1 MSEIVND
8 ECVFGEYKGEWISVW
23 CVTKWVFDEWVNKCV
38 MSVWWVCYEWVS
50 ECVMNKRMNVW
61 WVSEWVCD
69 LSVNKC
75 VMSDWVCD
83 QWENESNECVS
94 VWSMREWEKW
104 VCDEWVNECVWL
116 YVSGIQN
123 CWILPISV
131 ICKQWTLQ
139 GVKTGRIGGEGSR
152 ENLTIIFQNV

>member
-1 MSEIVND
+1 MSE
-8 ECVFGEYKGEWISVW
+8 WMSVW
-23 CVTKWVFDEWVNKCV
+23 WVCGECV

-50 ECVMNKRMNVW
+50 VWWMREWVCDVW

-69 LSVNKC
+69 VSVNEC

-83 QWENESNECVS
+83 EWENERNECVIN
-94 VWSMREWEKW
+94 EEW

-123 CWILPISV
+123 CRILPISV
-131 ICKQWTLQ
+131 ICKQWTPQ

-152 ENLTIIFQNV
+152 ENFTIIFQNV